1 MPQASNIGSQ
11 PFLWLGQWKQA
22 TTPCRRYG
30 INTTTMAN
38 TYTQIYMHVIFAVKG
53 RESMI
58 RPEWQDDLYRYMAGA
73 LKNHEHTPY
82 IINGMEDHVHL
93 LFGMTPKESLSELV
107 QSLKIQSTK
116 HIKEQ
121 YGCLSFAWQSGFG
134 AFSYS
139 KSFLP
144 AVSNYIANQKEH
156 HKKRSFDDEMREI
169 LEKAEIEYDER
180 YILKGVTKPTSDT

>member
-1 MPQASNIGSQ
+1 
-11 PFLWLGQWKQA
+11 
-22 TTPCRRYG
+22 
-30 INTTTMAN
+30 
-38 TYTQIYMHVIFAVKG
+38 
-53 RESMI
+53 
-58 RPEWQDDLYRYMAGA
+58 
-73 LKNHEHTPY
+73 
-82 IINGMEDHVHL
+82 MEDHVHL

-144 AVSNYIANQKEH
+144 VVSNYIANQKEH

-169 LEKAEIEYDER
+169 LEKAKIEYDER
-180 YILKGVTKPTSDT
+180 YILKGFTKPMPDT

>member
-1 MPQASNIGSQ
+1 
-11 PFLWLGQWKQA
+11 
-22 TTPCRRYG
+22 
-30 INTTTMAN
+30 MAN

-53 RESMI
+53 RESLI
-58 RPEWQDDLYRYMAGA
+58 RPEWQDELYRYMSGA
-73 LKNHEHTPY
+73 LKNHAHRPY

-93 LFGMTPKESLSELV
+93 LFGMTPKESLSELI
-107 QSLKIQSTK
+107 QSLKIQATK

-121 YGCLSFAWQSGFG
+121 YDCVNFSWQSGFD

-156 HKKRSFDDEMREI
+156 HKKHSFDDEMREI
-169 LEKAEIEYDER
+169 LEKAGIEYDER
-180 YILKGVTKPTSDT
+180 YILKGVAKPMSDT

>member
-1 MPQASNIGSQ
+1 
-11 PFLWLGQWKQA
+11 
-22 TTPCRRYG
+22 
-30 INTTTMAN
+30 MAN

-53 RESMI
+53 RESLI
-58 RPEWQDDLYRYMAGA
+58 RPEWQDELYRYMSGA

-107 QSLKIQSTK
+107 QSLKIQTTK
-116 HIKEQ
+116 HIKEK
-121 YGCLSFAWQSGFG
+121 YCRRDFSWQSGFW

-144 AVSNYIANQKEH
+144 AVSHYIENQKEH
-156 HKKRSFDDEMREI
+156 HKKYSFDDEMREI
-169 LEKAEIEYDER
+169 LEKAGIEYDER
-180 YILKGVTKPTSDT
+180 YILKGVI

>member
-1 MPQASNIGSQ
+1 
-11 PFLWLGQWKQA
+11 
-22 TTPCRRYG
+22 
-30 INTTTMAN
+30 
-38 TYTQIYMHVIFAVKG
+38 MHVIFAVKG

-58 RPEWQDDLYRYMAGA
+58 RPEWQDELYRYMAGA

-144 AVSNYIANQKEH
+144 AVSNYIANYCCPVKNCRQ
-156 HKKRSFDDEMREI
+156 
-169 LEKAEIEYDER
+169 
-180 YILKGVTKPTSDT
+180 

>member
-1 MPQASNIGSQ
+1 
-11 PFLWLGQWKQA
+11 
-22 TTPCRRYG
+22 
-30 INTTTMAN
+30 MAN

-53 RESMI
+53 RESLI
-58 RPEWQDDLYRYMAGA
+58 SPEWQDELYRYMAGA
-73 LKNHEHTPY
+73 LKNHGHTPY
-82 IINGMEDHVHL
+82 IINGVDDHVPL

-116 HIKEQ
+116 HLKEQ
-121 YGCLSFAWQSGFG
+121 YGCVSFAWQSGYG

-156 HKKRSFDDEMREI
+156 HKRKSFGDEIRDIM
-169 LEKAEIEYDER
+169 EKAGIEYDER
-180 YILKGVTKPTSDT
+180 YILKGVSKPISDT

>member
-1 MPQASNIGSQ
+1 MAGTMANNQQS
-11 PFLWLGQWKQA
+11 
-22 TTPCRRYG
+22 PCHRYG
-30 INTTTMAN
+30 INKTTMAN

-58 RPEWQDDLYRYMAGA
+58 RPEWQDELYRYMAGA

-82 IINGMEDHVHL
+82 IINGMEGHVHL

-139 KSFLP
+139 KSKRAP
-144 AVSNYIANQKEH
+144 QKA
-156 HKKRSFDDEMREI
+156 F
-169 LEKAEIEYDER
+169 
-180 YILKGVTKPTSDT
+180 V

>member
-1 MPQASNIGSQ
+1 
-11 PFLWLGQWKQA
+11 
-22 TTPCRRYG
+22 
-30 INTTTMAN
+30 MAN

-58 RPEWQDDLYRYMAGA
+58 RPEWQDELYRYMAGA

-121 YGCLSFAWQSGFG
+121 YGRLLGN
-134 AFSYS
+134 
-139 KSFLP
+139 L
-144 AVSNYIANQKEH
+144 VSERSRIANRFCQQSAIISQI
-156 HKKRSFDDEMREI
+156 KRST
-169 LEKAEIEYDER
+169 
-180 YILKGVTKPTSDT
+180 TKSVRLMTKCGIF

>member
-1 MPQASNIGSQ
+1 
-11 PFLWLGQWKQA
+11 
-22 TTPCRRYG
+22 
-30 INTTTMAN
+30 
-38 TYTQIYMHVIFAVKG
+38 MHVIFAVKG
-53 RESMI
+53 RESLI
-58 RPEWQDDLYRYMAGA
+58 HTEWQDEFYRYMSRA
-73 LKNHEHTPY
+73 LKNREHTPY

-107 QSLKIQSTK
+107 QSLKIQATK

-121 YGCLSFAWQSGFG
+121 YGCMDFSWQSGFG

-156 HKKRSFDDEMREI
+156 HKKCSFDDEMREI
-169 LEKAEIEYDER
+169 LRKAGIEYDER
-180 YILKGVTKPTSDT
+180 YILKGVDKPMSDT

>member
-1 MPQASNIGSQ
+1 
-11 PFLWLGQWKQA
+11 
-22 TTPCRRYG
+22 
-30 INTTTMAN
+30 MAN

-58 RPEWQDDLYRYMAGA
+58 RPEWQDELYRYMAGA

-144 AVSNYIANQKEH
+144 AVRIISQI
-156 HKKRSFDDEMREI
+156 KRST
-169 LEKAEIEYDER
+169 
-180 YILKGVTKPTSDT
+180 TKSVRLMTKCGIF

>member
-1 MPQASNIGSQ
+1 MPQV
-11 PFLWLGQWKQA
+11 WDKK
-22 TTPCRRYG
+22 
-30 INTTTMAN
+30 TTMAN

-58 RPEWQDDLYRYMAGA
+58 RPEWQDELYRYMAGA

-169 LEKAEIEYDER
+169 LGKAEIEYDER
-180 YILKGVTKPTSDT
+180 YILKGVTKPMSDT

>member
-1 MPQASNIGSQ
+1 MAGTMAN
-11 PFLWLGQWKQA
+11 KQQS
-22 TTPCRRYG
+22 PCRRYG
-30 INTTTMAN
+30 INKTTMAN

-58 RPEWQDDLYRYMAGA
+58 RPEWQDELYRYMAGA

-139 KSFLP
+139 KSKRAP
-144 AVSNYIANQKEH
+144 QKA
-156 HKKRSFDDEMREI
+156 F
-169 LEKAEIEYDER
+169 
-180 YILKGVTKPTSDT
+180 V